1 MATGA
6 PTKAPAALQS
16 SGNQEQAQGL
26 RRRSELVSPRSLEI
40 LGPGVATGIVGGYLV
55 REDRSMKAGVRLA
68 DLAALPAPER
78 QAKLRE
84 LSAATR
90 RLPNGELASLEA
102 EIRAYEVRHGIDSET
117 LRREVN
123 AGKRQETWEVCRW
136 LMVLDELERLRALA
150 PR

>member
-1 MATGA
+1 
-6 PTKAPAALQS
+6 
-16 SGNQEQAQGL
+16 
-26 RRRSELVSPRSLEI
+26 
-40 LGPGVATGIVGGYLV
+40 
-55 REDRSMKAGVRLA
+55 MKAGVRLA